1 MKYKLLLSGML
12 LLLIGAIF
20 LLLENKFYQYIDEKG
35 LLHESLFLPLG
46 ILALTSGGIL
56 LFFFTAKKI
65 INSARKN
72 KKYE

>member
-72 KKYE
+72 KEYE